1 MNGRLQ
7 TSLSVAQGLAM
18 YWRLRSR
25 GQSGLL
31 ARLSVEAR
39 VAELTTQERQQLHQL
54 LCQYEVPWANLLTAP
69 CV

>member
-1 MNGRLQ
+1 MEGRLHK
-7 TSLSVAQGLAM
+7 SLSVAQGIAM

-39 VAELTTQERQQLHQL
+39 AAHLSVQERQRLHQA
-54 LCQYEVPWANLLTAP
+54 LCQYEASSGHAAQAP